1 MALGANLSTVNV
13 TGKYIDFEGNPIEGQ
28 IRFTLSG
35 VLRNGI
41 DDQIVAPSSIVVP
54 LNQGSFTVTLPATN
68 DPDIVPNPFE
78 YMVEE
83 SFPGGRTYSISLPY
97 NTVGTLNL
105 NDISPSPI
113 ISEYFSSAV
122 DQTSWNTLVADINV
136 LDGEIDQGSGTI
148 SSSVSYQAIDSQYST
163 YDAIDLAFSSY
174 NVLKSSIYTID
185 DSYIAPYIVSAQ
197 ASKDSA
203 LVNLSNAT
211 NSANAIINTLLFI
224 GG

>member
-1 MALGANLSTVNV
+1 MALGTNLSTVNV
-13 TGKYIDFEGNPIEGQ
+13 TGKYVNFEGEPIEGQ
-28 IRFTLSG
+28 IRFTLSS

-54 LNQGSFTVTLPATN
+54 LNEGSFTVTLPATN
-68 DPDIVPNPFE
+68 DPDIVPDSFQ
-78 YMVEE
+78 YTVEE
-83 SFPGGRTYSISLPY
+83 SFPGGRTYLISLPY
-97 NTVGTLNL
+97 DTVGTLDL
-105 NDISPSPI
+105 NDISPSPT

-122 DQTSWNTLVADINV
+122 DQTSWNTLVANINA

-148 SSSVSYQAIDSQYST
+148 SSSVSYDAIDSQYAT

-174 NVLKSSIYTID
+174 DVLKSSIYTID
-185 DSYIAPYIVSAQ
+185 DSYIAPYIISAQ

-203 LVNLSNAT
+203 LVSLSNAT